1 MRKALAERVGVLPQ
15 VAGFEDVLT
24 QTFQRKHAASAA
36 MSGKE
41 LRTHTQMSGS
51 RSVLVDAISLGA
63 HQQVIATF
71 SSFSVWLDIT
81 QRTPEAVC
89 SVRRSGDTRTRST
102 LSLVAILAR
111 LLTCSHTNNVSLLL
125 GRVPGNRNTEN
136 LLVPVFREGRI
147 ELKARRDIV
156 LALRVP
162 HNEDCLVPEGHIRR
176 LDQIHGTLSTSPE
189 FASLAGKAEI

>member
-1 MRKALAERVGVLPQ
+1 MYRYYRK
-15 VAGFEDVLT
+15 
-24 QTFQRKHAASAA
+24 SAWEQA
-36 MSGKE
+36 
-41 LRTHTQMSGS
+41 
-51 RSVLVDAISLGA
+51 
-63 HQQVIATF
+63 
-71 SSFSVWLDIT
+71 
-81 QRTPEAVC
+81 
-89 SVRRSGDTRTRST
+89 
-102 LSLVAILAR
+102 
-111 LLTCSHTNNVSLLL
+111 
-125 GRVPGNRNTEN
+125 EN